1 MSATV
6 YLDGKLVKIAEE
18 LPLVALREKVVLPSS
33 WESFSINRDPSKKAL
48 DASLAMNGLVV
59 FVCQKDAQTTQ
70 PAPDDLYN
78 VGTIARIRR
87 FWKVNGDYNLTV
99 EGLNR
104 VKIVEYTRQE
114 PFLQVKVED
123 MPEFTRQE
131 DEEREAL
138 VANIT
143 TQMNRYREMGGHLSL
158 EASIAIFSAE
168 DSNALCNAIT
178 AGVDFKPQDKQS
190 ILEMTDEVERLKK
203 VSELLAHE
211 IRVLEIGQKI
221 ANQTQERVKKVTKE
235 AILREQM
242 NAIKKELG
250 EEVDD
255 DREEVEQLRKQAKD
269 ANLPEEVMQK
279 VDKELKRLSKMP
291 SMSPEVSYIRTY
303 LETILELP
311 WNKKSDAT
319 IHLKE
324 AQDVLDQDHYA
335 LGKAKERILEYLA
348 VQKLVG
354 KMKGPILCF
363 YGPPGVG
370 KTSIGRSI
378 AKALGR
384 KFVKVSLGGIRDEAE
399 IRGHR
404 RTYVGAL
411 PGRIIQGIK
420 NAGTS
425 NPVFMLD
432 EIDKIGY
439 DYRGDPSAALLEA
452 LDPEQNFAF
461 SDHYLEVPYDLSD
474 VFFICTA
481 NALDTIP
488 SALLDRLE
496 IIEFTGY
503 TEFEKLKIAKQY
515 LIPKLLER
523 HGLKDEQFK
532 LADEGLKVVI
542 SEFTRE
548 AGVRNLERELS
559 SLIRKVA
566 RKVAEE
572 EGTSFELSADDISKY
587 LGPSKFTPLLAEK
600 EDAVGITTGLAW
612 TEMGGKI
619 MFIEVSVVPG
629 KGQLTLT
636 GHLGDVMKESCMAAL
651 SYVRSRAATFGLE
664 EKFAQ
669 KCDIHVHVP
678 AGAVPK
684 DGPSAGLAITSALV
698 SALTKIPARRDVA
711 MTGEVTLRGRA
722 MEIGGFKEKVVAAH
736 RAGIRVVVAPKE
748 NEKDLVDIPEMVK
761 DDPNFSFVF
770 VEHMD
775 EVLPVVL
782 TSKIKAKKVVGRE
795 ASPNKSTER
804 KSLDKSQLDKPQ
816 TM

>member
-6 YLDGKLVKIAEE
+6 YLDGKLVKVAEE
-18 LPLVALREKVVLPSS
+18 LPLVALREKVVFPSS
-33 WESFSINRDPSKKAL
+33 WESFSINREVSKKAL
-48 DASLAMNGLVV
+48 DASLSMNGLIV
-59 FVCQKDAQTTQ
+59 FVCQKDAQVGL
-70 PAPDDLYN
+70 PAPEDLYA

-99 EGLNR
+99 EGLSR
-104 VKIVEYTRQE
+104 VLIHEYTQTE
-114 PFLQVKVED
+114 PYLQVKVED
-123 MPEFTRQE
+123 IAELSPQE
-131 DEEREAL
+131 DDEREAL
-138 VANIT
+138 VTNIT
-143 TQMNRYREMGGHLSL
+143 AQMNRYREMGGHLSL

-168 DSNALCNAIT
+168 DANALCNAIT
-178 AGVDFKPQDKQS
+178 AGIDFKAQDKQT
-190 ILEMTDEVERLKK
+190 ILEMTDDVIRLKK

-250 EEVDD
+250 EDAESGD
-255 DREEVEQLRKQAKD
+255 EEIEQLKKQAKE
-269 ANLPEEVMQK
+269 ANLPEEVAAK
-279 VDKELKRLSKMP
+279 VEKEIKRLSKMP
-291 SMSPEVSYIRTY
+291 GLSPEVSYIRTY
-303 LETILELP
+303 IETLLELP
-311 WNKKSDAT
+311 WGNKST
-319 IHLKE
+319 SGFNIKE
-324 AQDVLDQDHYA
+324 AQDVLDADHYA
-335 LGKAKERILEYLA
+335 LAKAKERILEYLA

-370 KTSIGRSI
+370 KTSIGKSI

-420 NAGTS
+420 NAATS

-452 LDPEQNFAF
+452 LDPEQNNAF
-461 SDHYLEVPYDLSD
+461 SDHYLEVPYDLSE
-474 VFFICTA
+474 VMFICTA
-481 NALDTIP
+481 NTLDTIP

-503 TEFEKLKIAKQY
+503 TEFEKFNIARQY
-515 LIPKLLER
+515 LVPKALEN
-523 HGLKDEQFK
+523 HGLKETQFQ
-532 LADEGLKVVI
+532 LTDEGLKTVI
-542 SEFTRE
+542 SEYTRE
-548 AGVRNLERELS
+548 AGVRSLEREIS
-559 SLIRKVA
+559 SLVRKVA
-566 RKVAEE
+566 RKIVEE
-572 EGTSFELSADDISKY
+572 ESASFKVDAADVSSY
-587 LGPSKFTPLLAEK
+587 LGPTKYTPLLAEK
-600 EDAVGITTGLAW
+600 QDAVGISTGLAW

-619 MFIEVSVVPG
+619 LFIEVSIVPG

-651 SYVRSRAATFGLE
+651 SYVRSRAAALGLD

-669 KCDIHVHVP
+669 KLDIHVHVP

-698 SALTKIPARRDVA
+698 SALTNIPSRRDVA

-722 MEIGGFKEKVVAAH
+722 LEIGGFKEKVIAAH
-736 RAGIRVVVAPKE
+736 RAGIKTVIAPKD
-748 NEKDLVDIPEMVK
+748 NEKDLVDIPDVVK
-761 DDPNFSFVF
+761 HDPNFRFVF
-770 VEHMD
+770 AEHMD

-782 TSKIKAKKVVGRE
+782 TSKIKPKHKQIESRT
-795 ASPNKSTER
+795 ASGDAGAEEPSDSVHHVNI
-804 KSLDKSQLDKPQ
+804 
-816 TM
+816 

>member
-1 MSATV
+1 MAATV
-6 YLDGKLVKIAEE
+6 YLDGKLVKLQEE
-18 LPLVALREKVVLPSS
+18 LPLVALREKVVFPSS
-33 WESFSINRDPSKKAL
+33 WESFSINRDSSKKAL
-48 DASLAMNGLVV
+48 DASLSTNGLVV
-59 FVCQKDAQTTQ
+59 FACQKDPQTATPQ
-70 PAPDDLYN
+70 ADDVYK

-99 EGLNR
+99 EGLTR
-104 VKIVEYTRQE
+104 VLLTDFVQTEPYLAAKVDDLPEYIHQ
-114 PFLQVKVED
+114 D
-123 MPEFTRQE
+123 S
-131 DEEREAL
+131 EEREAL

-143 TQMNRYREMGGHLSL
+143 SQMNRYRELGGHLSL

-168 DSNALCNAIT
+168 DPNALCNAIT
-178 AGVDFKPQDKQS
+178 AGIDFKAVDKQAV
-190 ILEMTDEVERLKK
+190 LEMTDDIDRLKK

-250 EEVDD
+250 EEG
-255 DREEVEQLRKQAKD
+255 EEGPEEIEVLKAQAKE
-269 ANLPEEVMQK
+269 AKLPEDVAAK
-279 VDKELKRLSKMP
+279 VDKEIKRLSRM
-291 SMSPEVSYIRTY
+291 SAMSPESSYIRTY

-311 WNKKSDAT
+311 WNNKTDST
-319 IHLKE
+319 LNLKE
-324 AQDVLDQDHYA
+324 AQQALDEDHYA
-335 LGKAKERILEYLA
+335 LAKAKERIVEYLA
-348 VQKLVG
+348 VHKMVG
-354 KMKGPILCF
+354 KIKGPILCF

-378 AKALGR
+378 ARALGR

-432 EIDKIGY
+432 EIDKLGY
-439 DYRGDPSAALLEA
+439 DYKGDPSAALLEA

-474 VFFICTA
+474 VMFICTA
-481 NALDTIP
+481 NTLDTIP

-503 TEFEKLKIAKQY
+503 TEFEKFAIAKNY
-515 LIPKLLER
+515 LIPKSLES
-523 HGLKDEQFK
+523 HGLNSEQFE
-532 LADEGLKVVI
+532 LTDPGLRTVI
-542 SEFTRE
+542 SEYTRE
-548 AGVRNLERELS
+548 AGVRNLEREIS
-559 SLIRKVA
+559 SLVRKVT
-566 RKVAEE
+566 RKIAEGDERLFVVDSPDVAQ
-572 EGTSFELSADDISKY
+572 Y
-587 LGPSKFTPLLAEK
+587 LGPTKYTPLLAEK
-600 EDAVGITTGLAW
+600 QDAIGISTGLAW

-619 MFIEVSVVPG
+619 LFIEVSVVPG

-651 SYVRSRAATFGLE
+651 SYVRSRASALGLDD
-664 EKFAQ
+664 KFAQ
-669 KCDIHVHVP
+669 KYDIHVHVP

-684 DGPSAGLAITSALV
+684 DGPSAGLAIASALV
-698 SALTKIPARRDVA
+698 SALTRIPARRDVA
-711 MTGEVTLRGRA
+711 MTGEITLRGRA
-722 MEIGGFKEKVVAAH
+722 LEIGGFKEKVIAAH
-736 RAGIRVVVAPKE
+736 RAGITTVIAPKE
-748 NEKDLVDIPEMVK
+748 NAKDLVDIPELVK
-761 DDPNFSFVF
+761 DDPNFKFVF
-770 VEHMD
+770 AEHMD

-782 TSKIKAKKVVGRE
+782 TSRIKPKAVVKRAVE
-795 ASPNKSTER
+795 EVEE
-804 KSLDKSQLDKPQ
+804 DEDEPQ
-816 TM
+816 VVTV

>member
-59 FVCQKDAQTTQ
+59 FVCQQDAQTTQ
-70 PAPDDLYN
+70 PTPDDLYN

-104 VKIVEYTRQE
+104 VKIVEYTQQE

-178 AGVDFKPQDKQS
+178 AGIDFKPQDKQS
-190 ILEMTDEVERLKK
+190 ILEMTDEIERLKK

-311 WNKKSDAT
+311 WNKKSDGT

-411 PGRIIQGIK
+411 PGRILQGIK

-481 NALDTIP
+481 NTLDTIP

-515 LIPKLLER
+515 LIPKSLEQ
-523 HGLKDEQFK
+523 HGLKEEQFK

-566 RKVAEE
+566 RKVAQE
-572 EGTSFELSADDISKY
+572 EGTSFELGADDISKY
-587 LGPSKFTPLLAEK
+587 LGPTKFTPLLAEK

-651 SYVRSRAATFGLE
+651 SYIRSRAATFGLE

-669 KCDIHVHVP
+669 KYDIHVHVP

-761 DDPNFSFVF
+761 DDPNFAFVF

-782 TSKIKAKKVVGRE
+782 TSKIKAKVVGKE
-795 ASPNKSTER
+795 TSPNKSTER
-804 KSLDKSQLDKPQ
+804 KSLDKPQ
-816 TM
+816 MM

>member
-370 KTSIGRSI
+370 KTSIGKSI

-587 LGPSKFTPLLAEK
+587 LGPSKFMPLLAEK

-795 ASPNKSTER
+795 SSPNKSTER

>member
-59 FVCQKDAQTTQ
+59 FVCQQDAQTTQ
-70 PAPDDLYN
+70 PTPDDLYK

-104 VKIVEYTRQE
+104 VKIVEYTQQE

-178 AGVDFKPQDKQS
+178 AGIDFKPQDKQA
-190 ILEMTDEVERLKK
+190 ILEMTDEIERLKK

-311 WNKKSDAT
+311 WSKKSDGT
-319 IHLKE
+319 IHLKD

-411 PGRIIQGIK
+411 QGRILQGIK

-481 NALDTIP
+481 NTLDTIP

-515 LIPKLLER
+515 LIPKSLGQ
-523 HGLKDEQFK
+523 HGLKEEQFK
-532 LADEGLKVVI
+532 LTDEGLKVVI

-566 RKVAEE
+566 RKVAQD
-572 EGTSFELSADDISKY
+572 EGTLFELGADDISKY
-587 LGPSKFTPLLAEK
+587 LGPTKFTPLLAEK

-651 SYVRSRAATFGLE
+651 SYIRSRATTFGLE

-669 KCDIHVHVP
+669 KYDIHVHVP

-761 DDPNFSFVF
+761 DDPNFAFVF

-782 TSKIKAKKVVGRE
+782 TSKIKAKVVGKE
-795 ASPNKSTER
+795 LTQNKATER
-804 KSLDKSQLDKPQ
+804 KSLDKPQ
-816 TM
+816 MM

>member
-6 YLDGKLVKIAEE
+6 YLDGKLVKVAEE
-18 LPLVALREKVVLPSS
+18 LPLVALREKVVFPSS
-33 WESFSINRDPSKKAL
+33 WESFSINRDVSKKAL
-48 DASLAMNGLVV
+48 DASLSMNGLVV
-59 FVCQKDAQTTQ
+59 FVCQKDPQVAL
-70 PAPDDLYN
+70 PNPEDLYG

-99 EGLNR
+99 EGLSR
-104 VKIVEYTRQE
+104 VVIQEYTQTD

-123 MPEFTRQE
+123 IAEVSPQE
-131 DEEREAL
+131 DDEREAL
-138 VANIT
+138 VTNIT
-143 TQMNRYREMGGHLSL
+143 AQMNRYREMGGHLSL

-168 DSNALCNAIT
+168 DANALCNAIT
-178 AGVDFKPQDKQS
+178 AGIEFKATDKQL
-190 ILEMTDEVERLKK
+190 ILEMTEDIARLKK

-250 EEVDD
+250 EDAESGDED
-255 DREEVEQLRKQAKD
+255 IELLRKQAKE
-269 ANLPEEVMQK
+269 AKLPEDVTTK
-279 VDKELKRLSKMP
+279 VDKEIKRLSKMP
-291 SMSPEVSYIRTY
+291 GMSPEVSYIRTY
-303 LETILELP
+303 VETLLELP
-311 WNKKSDAT
+311 WGNKSTSGFD
-319 IHLKE
+319 IKE
-324 AQDVLDQDHYA
+324 AQNVLDADHYA
-335 LGKAKERILEYLA
+335 LAKAKERILEFLA

-354 KMKGPILCF
+354 KIKGPILCF

-370 KTSIGRSI
+370 KTSIGKSI

-404 RTYVGAL
+404 RTYVGAM

-420 NAGTS
+420 SAGTS

-452 LDPEQNFAF
+452 LDPEQNHAF

-474 VFFICTA
+474 VMFICTA
-481 NALDTIP
+481 NTLDTIP

-503 TEFEKLKIAKQY
+503 TEYEKFKIARQY
-515 LIPKLLER
+515 LIPKALEN
-523 HGLKDEQFK
+523 HGLKNDQFA
-532 LADEGLKVVI
+532 LTDEGLKTVI
-542 SEFTRE
+542 SEYTRE
-548 AGVRNLERELS
+548 AGVRSLEREVS
-559 SLIRKVA
+559 SLIRKVT
-566 RKVAEE
+566 RKIVEE
-572 EGTSFELSADDISKY
+572 EGESFNVDSPDVSTY
-587 LGPSKFTPLLAEK
+587 LGPTKYTPLLAEK
-600 EDAVGITTGLAW
+600 QDSVGISTGLAW

-619 MFIEVSVVPG
+619 LFIEVSVVPG
-629 KGQLTLT
+629 KGQITLT

-651 SYVRSRAATFGLE
+651 SYVRSRAATFGLDD
-664 EKFAQ
+664 KFAQ
-669 KCDIHVHVP
+669 KFDIHVHVP

-684 DGPSAGLAITSALV
+684 DGPSAGLAIASALV
-698 SALTKIPARRDVA
+698 SALTRIPARRDVA

-722 MEIGGFKEKVVAAH
+722 LEIGGFKEKVIAAH
-736 RAGIRVVVAPKE
+736 RAGIKTVIAPKD
-748 NEKDLVDIPEMVK
+748 NAKDVVDIPEVVK
-761 DDPNFSFVF
+761 DDPQFKFVF

-782 TSKIKAKKVVGRE
+782 TSRIKPKVV
-795 ASPNKSTER
+795 KSTEAEVEHHDEN
-804 KSLDKSQLDKPQ
+804 SESQDSAHHVNL
-816 TM
+816 